1 VQFGTGID
9 VIARFGRFSHR
20 MTTLGRLSIS
30 EALAFLQ
37 TLGSR
42 F

>member
-9 VIARFGRFSHR
+9 GIARFGRFPDR
-20 MTTLGRLSIS
+20 MTTLGRVSSS

-37 TLGSR
+37 APDSR